1 MKKWICAMLCLSMV
15 VGLASVSAE
24 ASTEEMTEKNLI
36 CADVQESGSGAE
48 GVRERETEQGLSL
61 QKLASQEITSK
72 ELVSQKIASQK
83 AAAKPGAESAV
94 PASAAPGK
102 ASATPAAATAVPSI
116 VPTAT
121 PSIETNKTE
130 TAVPTQLPAFT
141 GNKVIKD
148 ENVFATTENQS
159 DKTCTI
165 TGYTGDVSVTTLYIP
180 AQIKKKT
187 VAAVAEGVFTKCPYL
202 KNIVVLGDTELQ
214 GANLFSTVTS
224 VEIWGKNGGKANAYA
239 AGKGLLFHPLDGPA
253 KVSVKKSTGLK
264 RATVTWDAV
273 NGAVSYRLYRKQGK
287 GQYSAG
293 TDLTSASYVN
303 EGLKPGA
310 KYTYRIHPVFTAANG
325 DSIEGI
331 GSKEAVVTMNPAKL
345 KKVRAKGIRGG
356 IQVRWSRDKNVNGY
370 QVYMKVHV
378 KGFKT
383 KFNRVKTIKKN
394 KTTGY
399 RCKMLV
405 RGMKYS
411 YKVRSFK
418 KVSGKTIYGSYVT
431 VTAKAK

>member
-24 ASTEEMTEKNLI
+24 ASTEEMTKKNRV
-36 CADVQESGSGAE
+36 CAD
-48 GVRERETEQGLSL
+48 TEQRLDQLYGSMP
-61 QKLASQEITSK
+61 QR
-72 ELVSQKIASQK
+72 
-83 AAAKPGAESAV
+83 AAAKPGEATAMPE
-94 PASAAPGK
+94 K
-102 ASATPAAATAVPSI
+102 ASATPAASTAIPSI

-121 PSIETNKTE
+121 PSIDTDKTE

-148 ENVFATTENQS
+148 ENVFVTTENALN
-159 DKTCTI
+159 KTCTI
-165 TGYTGDVSVTTLYIP
+165 TGYNGDEGVTTLYIP
-180 AQIKKKT
+180 AQIRKKT
-187 VAAVAEGVFTKCPYL
+187 VAAVADGVFTKCPYL
-202 KNIVVLGDTELQ
+202 KNIVVLGDTEFQ
-214 GANLFSTVTS
+214 GASMFSTVTS
-224 VEIWGKNGGKANAYA
+224 VEVWGKTGGKANAYA
-239 AGKGLLFHPLDGPA
+239 SLKGLPFHPLDGPA
-253 KVSVKKSTGLK
+253 KVTIKKAAGLK

-273 NGAVSYRLYRKQGK
+273 NGAVSYHLYRKQGK
-287 GQYSAG
+287 GQYADAANI
-293 TDLTSASYVN
+293 TAVSYVN

-356 IQVRWSRDKNVNGY
+356 IQVRWGRDKNVNGY

-418 KVSGKTIYGSYVT
+418 KVSGKTVYGPYVT